1 MSRWKSLKEN
11 RRSPSECVFIRGG
24 RRAQFKFTLRTCFCL
39 ASHLQIEKLRR
50 VPSGEAQSFHVFV
63 ERREKT
69 IHALSC
75 LDTFLLL
82 LVEQGKEAHQIRLV
96 SSPAAD
102 KATIDRKM
110 SKSKQLL
117 GKIELG
123 QIGTILFFFFFP
135 AFGTMSLFSRLFG
148 KTWHI
153 LQSFFGSSHL
163 TDHICNRAKFLI
175 LPSVPQQNLC
185 ECSFCLG
192 AFFFFNLHLLSIPN
206 LVNASLCNAARC
218 SSAFLYILSN
228 CDDERSGRDR
238 PSLKRGGGGGPRPK

>member
-135 AFGTMSLFSRLFG
+135 AFGTMSLFFETFWKDLAHTAEFLRFF
-148 KTWHI
+148 TFDRPH
-153 LQSFFGSSHL
+153 LQSCKISYF
-163 TDHICNRAKFLI
+163 A
-175 LPSVPQQNLC
+175 
-185 ECSFCLG
+185 LG
-192 AFFFFNLHLLSIPN
+192 AATESLRVLLLFRCLFFF
-206 LVNASLCNAARC
+206 
-218 SSAFLYILSN
+218 
-228 CDDERSGRDR
+228 
-238 PSLKRGGGGGPRPK
+238 